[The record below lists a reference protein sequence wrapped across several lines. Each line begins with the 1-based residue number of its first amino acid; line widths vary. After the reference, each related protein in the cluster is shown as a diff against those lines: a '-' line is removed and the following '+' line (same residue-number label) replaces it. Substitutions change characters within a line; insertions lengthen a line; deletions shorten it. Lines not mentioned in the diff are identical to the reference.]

1 MMEILPLPNCLI
13 SNFDVSHPNR
23 RSNRVSLETKLNLS
37 FISDS
42 ARELLKWS
50 KIAVL

>member
-13 SNFDVSHPNR
+13 LNFDVSHPHR
-23 RSNRVSLETKLNLS
+23 RGNRVSLETNLS

-50 KIAVL
+50 KIALS